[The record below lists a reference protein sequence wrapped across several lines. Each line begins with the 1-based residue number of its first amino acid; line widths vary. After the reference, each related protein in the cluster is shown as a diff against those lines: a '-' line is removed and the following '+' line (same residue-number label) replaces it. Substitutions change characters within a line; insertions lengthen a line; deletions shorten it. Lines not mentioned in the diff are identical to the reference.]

1 MDEIKRII
9 GIDVYRD
16 HYDACFKD
24 VNNNKTNYYTGSS
37 KSDYGKERL
46 MARIDDKDVIII
58 SESMLAAIFKLKFV
72 DNVKIVNNKLI
83 GIINNAN
90 VERGKKIATFYVNN
104 LVNKGRDKLSDKM
117 INNLLI
123 AGDERIKECE
133 RLNDISQKFIG
144 EIHNGE
150 SVKFSEVLDLE
161 EDGRIYSSCNKRC
174 TNKIEDIIRQLEE
187 FEKLNDYFNK

>member
-16 HYDACFKD
+16 HYDACFKE
-24 VNNNKTNYYTGSS
+24 VNNNNTNYYTGSC

-117 INNLLI
+117 IKDLLI

-161 EDGRIYSSCNKRC
+161 VDGRIYSSCNKRG
-174 TNKIEDIIRQLEE
+174 TNKIDDIIRQLEE